1 MSYRNK
7 KLLKA
12 ARDYPCVLCGASGT
26 TVAAHAN
33 SVALGKGTG
42 IKAPDYY
49 VAYVCHGCHD
59 RIDGRR
65 YDEDPQGLWLRAYL
79 KTVALWFQHG
89 IVEVRK

>member
-12 ARDYPCVLCGASGT
+12 AREYACVLCGKGGT

-49 VAYVCHGCHD
+49 VAYVCHECHD

-65 YDEDPQGLWLRAYL
+65 YDDDPQGLWTRAYL
-79 KTVALWFQHG
+79 KTVALWFEKG
-89 IVEVRK
+89 LVIVP